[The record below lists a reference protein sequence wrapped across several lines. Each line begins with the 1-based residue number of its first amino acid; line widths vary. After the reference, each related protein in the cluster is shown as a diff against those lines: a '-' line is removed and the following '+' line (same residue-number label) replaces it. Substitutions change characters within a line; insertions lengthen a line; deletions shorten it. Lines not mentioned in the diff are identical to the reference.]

1 MPMEATATVAL
12 YPGTFD
18 PVTYGHLDIAER
30 GVRIF
35 NRLIM
40 AVAVNP
46 MKEPLFDVDER
57 LEMLRAVTKDLAG
70 VEVDRF
76 EGLTVE
82 YARKRGAQVI
92 VRGLRA
98 LSDFEEEFKM
108 ASANRKLADEINTV
122 LMLPSE
128 KYFYLNSS
136 LVREIARLGGPVG
149 CFVPPGVEERLREKL
164 ASRAY

>member
-1 MPMEATATVAL
+1 MVVKETIAI

-30 GVRIF
+30 CVRIF
-35 NRLIM
+35 DGLIM
-40 AVAVNP
+40 AVAANP
-46 MKEPLFDVDER
+46 TKEPLFGVTER
-57 LEMLRAVTKDLAG
+57 VEMLRAVTVELSG
-70 VEVDRF
+70 VEVDSF

-82 YARKRGAQVI
+82 YARRRGAQVI

-98 LSDFEEEFKM
+98 VSDFEEEFKM
-108 ASANRKLADEINTV
+108 AAANRKLADEINTV

-136 LVREIARLGGPVG
+136 LVKEIARLGGPVG
-149 CFVPPGVEERLREKL
+149 CFVPEVVETRLREKL
-164 ASRAY
+164 AERAY

>member
-1 MPMEATATVAL
+1 M
-12 YPGTFD
+12 
-18 PVTYGHLDIAER
+18 
-30 GVRIF
+30 RIF
-35 NRLIM
+35 DRVIRAL
-40 AVAVNP
+40 AANP
-46 MKEPLFDVDER
+46 TKVPLFDVYER
-57 LEMLRAVTKDLAG
+57 LEMLRAVTGDMAG

-82 YARKRGAQVI
+82 YARKRGSQVI

-108 ASANRKLADEINTV
+108 GAANRKLADEINTV

-136 LVREIARLGGPVG
+136 LVKEIARLGGPVES
-149 CFVPPGVEERLREKL
+149 FVPPVVEERLREKL

>member
-1 MPMEATATVAL
+1 MVDKETIAL

-30 GVRIF
+30 CVHIF
-35 NRLIM
+35 DRLIM

-46 MKEPLFDVDER
+46 TKEPLFDVDER
-57 LEMLRAVTKDLAG
+57 LEMLRAVTAELAG
-70 VEVDRF
+70 AEIDRF

-82 YARKRGAQVI
+82 FARKCGAQVI

-98 LSDFEEEFKM
+98 VSDFEEEFKM
-108 ASANRKLADEINTV
+108 AAANRKLADEIDTV

-128 KYFYLNSS
+128 KYFYLNSG
-136 LVREIARLGGPVG
+136 LVKEIARLGGPVG
-149 CFVPPGVEERLREKL
+149 CFVPPVVEERLREKL
-164 ASRAY
+164 AARAY

>member
-1 MPMEATATVAL
+1 MVVKETVAI

-30 GVRIF
+30 CVRIF
-35 NRLIM
+35 DGLIM
-40 AVAVNP
+40 AVAANP
-46 MKEPLFDVDER
+46 TKEPLFDVGER
-57 LEMLRAVTKDLAG
+57 LEMLRSVTAELTG
-70 VEVDRF
+70 VEVDSF

-82 YARKRGAQVI
+82 YARRRGAQVI

-98 LSDFEEEFKM
+98 VSDFEEEFKM

-136 LVREIARLGGPVG
+136 LVKEIARLGGPVG
-149 CFVPPGVEERLREKL
+149 CFVPPGVEARLREKL
-164 ASRAY
+164 AERAY

>member
-1 MPMEATATVAL
+1 MNGKTVIAL

-30 GVRIF
+30 CVRIF
-35 NRLIM
+35 DGLIIGI
-40 AVAVNP
+40 AVNP
-46 MKEPLFDVDER
+46 HKEPLFDVEQR
-57 LEMLRAVTKDLAG
+57 MEMLREVTSHLPD
-70 VEVDRF
+70 VEIDSF
-76 EGLTVE
+76 DCLTVD
-82 YARKRGAQVI
+82 YARRRGASVI

-98 LSDFEEEFKM
+98 VSDFEEEFKM

-136 LVREIARLGGPVG
+136 LVKEIGRLGGPVS
-149 CFVPPGVEERLREKL
+149 CFVPPVVEERLREKL
-164 ASRAY
+164 AAGKY